1 MKSLAT
7 SIGGKEGRIR
17 KDLLG
22 KRVNK
27 IARAVIACDV
37 QNAPD
42 VVTIPLEFA
51 MTVHM
56 REVVR
61 PYNFE
66 RLQKLFNN
74 GPDVYPGADY
84 LVKTDGKRYQI
95 GNANVK
101 MEEGDTIFRH
111 L

>member
-37 QNAPD
+37 
-42 VVTIPLEFA
+42 
-51 MTVHM
+51 
-56 REVVR
+56 
-61 PYNFE
+61 
-66 RLQKLFNN
+66 
-74 GPDVYPGADY
+74 
-84 LVKTDGKRYQI
+84 
-95 GNANVK
+95 
-101 MEEGDTIFRH
+101 
-111 L
+111 